1 MNINQN
7 LDIKSDK
14 EKQIVIN
21 YVNFLER
28 YIKNYLSQA
37 ISKNE
42 TLDDLYNRLIS
53 GEIRIQDDL
62 HSNLINLLEIKE
74 NLDKKDFTDNPEVI
88 TIDTLDIRESL
99 ASLTWQDNKIS
110 EEDRNT
116 IDEISK
122 LIGFDQDSNDEG
134 LDNKYFMLYKKYK
147 LKYLNLKKLSF

>member
-53 GEIRIQDDL
+53 GKIRIQDDL
-62 HSNLINLLEIKE
+62 HSNLIELLKIKE
-74 NLDKKDFTDNPEVI
+74 NLEKKDFTDNPEVI

-99 ASLTWQDNKIS
+99 ASLTWQNNEIS
-110 EEDRNT
+110 EEDRNA

-122 LIGFDQDSNDEG
+122 LIDFDSNDKG

-147 LKYLNLKKLSF
+147 LKYLNLKKSLF